1 VRLRTAIEGFTGL
14 DRPFQ
19 NLSICVLN
27 GAREAK
33 LPSELDALGLI
44 RSAKPATSVLAP
56 PARSKDASCH
66 EASNQ
71 GKNAQHDCRE
81 RS

>member
-14 DRPFQ
+14 DRSFQ

-33 LPSELDALGLI
+33 LPSELDAI
-44 RSAKPATSVLAP
+44 RPHPKRKAGDICVGTAG
-56 PARSKDASCH
+56 SK
-66 EASNQ
+66 
-71 GKNAQHDCRE
+71 
-81 RS
+81 